1 MLHPAIGEDAFS
13 YDDSFAINHCYFST
27 SSARFPLSVVYYA
40 TERLK
45 HSITIVETISEL
57 SRVTTFVSI
66 NSMPYAILYSLFEE
80 ALISLAIFP
89 DSYSES
95 FVFLCQ
101 RIP

>member
-1 MLHPAIGEDAFS
+1 MLHPAIGEDAFT
-13 YDDSFAINHCYFST
+13 YDDSLAIYHCSFST
-27 SSARFPLSVVYYA
+27 TFALSTLSVANYA
-40 TERLK
+40 VERLL
-45 HSITIVETISEL
+45 HSITILETISEL